1 LTGGKAR
8 LIKDNPM
15 ATTRNLNRII
25 AGADSAAGA
34 SGVSQTHAHAH
45 HVHVVPLPV
54 LFGVFA
60 ALILLTVL
68 TVAVTYVDLGALNIW
83 IALLVAAVKAAMV
96 GLYFMHLRY
105 DSPFNGIIL
114 TISLLFVAIFIIF
127 ALGDVQEYQ
136 HYLLPPAGS
145 NLTAP

>member
-1 LTGGKAR
+1 MAR
-8 LIKDNPM
+8 
-15 ATTRNLNRII
+15 TRNLNRIV
-25 AGADSAAGA
+25 AGADSATAA
-34 SGVSQTHAHAH
+34 SGVSQTHAQAH
-45 HVHVVPLPV
+45 HVHVMPLPV

-83 IALLVAAVKAAMV
+83 IALLVAAVKAALV

-114 TISLLFVAIFIIF
+114 AISLLFVAIFIAA
-127 ALGDVQEYQ
+127 ALGDVKEYQ